1 MGYHDLLPCGH
12 ALGQVCR
19 RDGGGGRGDGLQM
32 GAVGLDLAID
42 FVLHRQLF
50 RDALKNDLYVCQ
62 VLVGLRE
69 GQLPLTGG
77 RLPLGHQAL
86 AHQVPVIGAVFLQ
99 AHLRVFG

>member
-1 MGYHDLLPCGH
+1 
-12 ALGQVCR
+12 
-19 RDGGGGRGDGLQM
+19 M

-42 FVLHRQLF
+42 FVLHCQLL

-69 GQLPLTGG
+69 GQPPLTGG

-86 AHQVPVIGAVFLQ
+86 AYQVPVIGAVFLQ

>member
-1 MGYHDLLPCGH
+1 
-12 ALGQVCR
+12 
-19 RDGGGGRGDGLQM
+19 M

-42 FVLHRQLF
+42 FVLHRQLL

-69 GQLPLTGG
+69 GQPPLTGG

-86 AHQVPVIGAVFLQ
+86 PHQVPVIGAVFLQ